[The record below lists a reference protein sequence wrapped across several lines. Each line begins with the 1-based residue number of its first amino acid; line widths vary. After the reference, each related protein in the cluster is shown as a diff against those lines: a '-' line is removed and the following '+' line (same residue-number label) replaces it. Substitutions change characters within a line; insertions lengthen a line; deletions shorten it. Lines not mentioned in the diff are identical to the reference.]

1 MVPLVDLKAQYLSI
15 KEELDAA
22 VAGVISRATFIE
34 GEEVALFEREFADYC
49 GAKETVSVGSGT
61 DALRL
66 ALLAAGIGPGDEVI
80 TTPLTFTAT
89 AEAICQ
95 IGARPVF
102 VDIVSDTCNINA
114 DEIASAITEKTRAI
128 LPVHLHGNPANMT
141 KIMEIARSHGLKV
154 IEDAAQAHGAR
165 YKDRHVGTF
174 GDAGCFSFF
183 PSNNLGTFGN
193 AGAVI
198 TDDPD
203 LAKKVRL
210 LRNHGRIDKYD
221 HACVGYNS
229 RMGTIQAAVLRVKL
243 PFLDQWN
250 ELRRAIAEEYR
261 SQLSD
266 SGVEFISEEPDGMH
280 VYHRYVIRTSQRG
293 HWRRALTSAGIETG
307 LHFPV
312 PLHLQPAYKHLRYQ
326 SGDFSASEE
335 AAGEVLSLPI
345 YPEMPIYQVAEI
357 TKIFDGRGPQSL
369 EQHLEVAAGS

>member
-15 KEELDAA
+15 KEELDEA
-22 VAGVISRATFIE
+22 VAGVVSRATFIE
-34 GEEVALFEREFADYC
+34 GEEVALFEREFAEYC
-49 GAKETVSVGSGT
+49 GAREAVCVGSGS

-66 ALLAAGIGPGDEVI
+66 ALMAAGIGPGDEVI

-89 AEAICQ
+89 VETICQ

-114 DEIASAITEKTRAI
+114 DEIASAITDKTRAI

-141 KIMEIARSHGLKV
+141 KIMEVAKAHGLKV
-154 IEDAAQAHGAR
+154 VEDAAQAHGAR
-165 YKDRHVGTF
+165 YMGEHVGTF

-183 PSNNLGTFGN
+183 PSNNLGAFGN

-198 TDDPD
+198 TDDPK
-203 LAKKVRL
+203 LAEKIRL

-221 HACVGYNS
+221 HACVGFNS

-243 PFLDQWN
+243 PYLDGWN
-250 ELRRAIAEEYR
+250 EQRRALAEEYR
-261 SQLSD
+261 ARLND
-266 SGVEFISEEPDGMH
+266 CGVEFISEEPDGQH
-280 VYHRYVIRTSQRG
+280 VYHRFVIRTPERG
-293 HWRRALTSAGIETG
+293 HWRRALTSAGIESG

-312 PLHLQPAYKHLRYQ
+312 PLHLQPAYRDLKYQ
-326 SGDFSASEE
+326 SGDFPVSEQ
-335 AAGEVLSLPI
+335 AAGEVLSLPM
-345 YPEMPIYQVAEI
+345 YPELSVTQVAEI